1 VQGEKMSNSNF
12 DNNLV
17 NSILTVKASEQSES
31 EVLKDLN
38 LPEGKTIAE
47 LLDDKK
53 NIARQENQD
62 HQEEKTIN
70 SSEED
75 QIHP

>member
-12 DNNLV
+12 DHNLI
-17 NSILTVKASEQSES
+17 NSLLTVKASEQSNS
-31 EVLKDLN
+31 DVAKDLN

-53 NIARQENQD
+53 NIARQTEETE
-62 HQEEKTIN
+62 QEEIDQA
-70 SSEED
+70 EEN
-75 QIHP
+75 

>member
-12 DNNLV
+12 DHNLI
-17 NSILTVKASEQSES
+17 NSILTVKASEQSNS
-31 EVLKDLN
+31 DVAKDLN

-53 NIARQENQD
+53 NIARQTEETE
-62 HQEEKTIN
+62 QEEIDQA
-70 SSEED
+70 EEN
-75 QIHP
+75 

>member
-12 DNNLV
+12 DHNLI
-17 NSILTVKASEQSES
+17 NSILTVKASEQSNS
-31 EVLKDLN
+31 DVAKDLN

-53 NIARQENQD
+53 NIARQTEETE
-62 HQEEKTIN
+62 QEEIN
-70 SSEED
+70 PAEEN
-75 QIHP
+75 